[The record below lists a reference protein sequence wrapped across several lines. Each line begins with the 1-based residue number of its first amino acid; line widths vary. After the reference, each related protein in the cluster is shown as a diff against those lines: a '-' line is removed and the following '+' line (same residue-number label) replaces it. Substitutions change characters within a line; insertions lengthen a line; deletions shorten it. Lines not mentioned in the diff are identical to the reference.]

1 MPSSRRPSCSTNPLL
16 QPSWHEKHKK
26 YAPVS
31 ISLVFAE
38 PEQGAPLASASQV
51 IVSTQLDTVSVQS
64 SDDTSIL
71 SQRLTCRQSLS
82 SLDLQRPVEEVRQP
96 HQQETSSASITLQYE
111 EEPPSTL
118 FFVISSQFKMK
129 CGFPQAVS
137 VSMCQSRQ
145 KVSRKLPQTTQ
156 ST

>member
-1 MPSSRRPSCSTNPLL
+1 MYLCQKAIARDCDVRTEVQMSISLLARSHRQMPSSHRPSRSTNPLL

-31 ISLVFAE
+31 VSLVFAE

-51 IVSTQLDTVSVQS
+51 IVSTRLDTVSVQS

-82 SLDLQRPVEEVRQP
+82 SSDLQRPIEEVRQP

-111 EEPPSTL
+111 EEPSSTL
-118 FFVISSQFKMK
+118 FL
-129 CGFPQAVS
+129 
-137 VSMCQSRQ
+137 RH
-145 KVSRKLPQTTQ
+145 
-156 ST
+156 